1 MTSVTSHTSPGG
13 RVRIIT
19 RPVLTLLL
27 IMVSFSFDFVMFM
40 SVGPRLVGEAGAP
53 ALAGLL
59 TATFLLAAVV
69 ARWYYPHIEARIPS
83 KPLGVIAV
91 ALMGVG
97 ALFFFVIN
105 TSPVPM
111 FIAALFRGVGFGVIT
126 VLASALIIAVSAPEV
141 RGRVSSLIGIFNT
154 LSSVL
159 APVVGLSLLDA
170 GLLSAPGA
178 LAAGC
183 GLLAALL
190 LLTLSLPSKL
200 ETPPADPSDTLTH
213 ALKNP
218 QVLSNVLV
226 LLLCSI
232 AWAGAASFMPLVLDP
247 ATNLP
252 AQAFLML
259 FFLFMAVSRLICGQL
274 QDKRGVSATTL
285 IYAVLGISVAMVIV
299 GFSEN
304 LYLTAAAA
312 ILAGLCMGWMQNM
325 TFYAVMSAQGH
336 SSFVLAAAWGNGIDA
351 GGVIGA
357 LALSAVAALVG
368 LSFIPLA
375 IAILGLTALVPVLW
389 MMRLEQRGEVT
400 VPTPLEDVSE

>member
-1 MTSVTSHTSPGG
+1 MSMVTSHSASGS

-27 IMVSFSFDFVMFM
+27 VMVSFSFDFVMFM

-69 ARWYYPHIEARIPS
+69 ARWFYPHIESRIPS
-83 KPLGVIAV
+83 KLLGILAV
-91 ALMGVG
+91 AVMGGG
-97 ALFFFVIN
+97 ALFFFVVN

-111 FIAALFRGVGFGVIT
+111 FIAALLRGLGFGVIT
-126 VLASALIIAVSAPEV
+126 VLASALIVAVSAPEV
-141 RGRVSSLIGIFNT
+141 RGRVSSMIGIFNT

-159 APVVGLSLLDA
+159 APLVGLSLLDA
-170 GLLSAPGA
+170 GLLGAPGA

-190 LLTLSLPSKL
+190 LLTLTLPSKL
-200 ETPPADPSDTLTH
+200 ETPPADPSDTLTN

-247 ATNLP
+247 KTNLS
-252 AQAFLML
+252 AQAFLVL

-274 QDKRGVSATTL
+274 QDRRGVAASTL
-285 IYAVLGISVAMVIV
+285 VYAVVGISVAMVIV
-299 GFSEN
+299 GVSQN
-304 LYLTAAAA
+304 LFVTAGAA

-357 LALSAVAALVG
+357 IALSAVAAMVG
-368 LSFIPLA
+368 LSFIPFA
-375 IAILGLTALVPVLW
+375 IAILGLTALIPVVW
-389 MMRLEQRGEVT
+389 MMRLERRGEVT
-400 VPTPLEDVSE
+400 VPVSVDGIAK